1 MGQRNLAAQAHE
13 QLLRRIV
20 SFDLVP
26 GTTLQ
31 ERSLAEQMG
40 MSRTPVREALQQ
52 LTHEGWVQNSQKRNV
67 MEVRPL
73 SEEDV
78 LELLELRQ
86 MLELRGVEI
95 IFDKKI
101 NERMAQHF
109 RELVETM
116 RISSENDLSCGDME
130 YMVSDLCFHTGLM
143 MLQEQT
149 RLYAFW
155 KQMEQEFIRLGIMAL
170 RSRTG
175 GRARVEEEHEAIIS
189 GIQLRRKKQVRAAI
203 RYHNEQTKL
212 HIFRS
217 LEGILQR

>member
-1 MGQRNLAAQAHE
+1 MEQRNLATQAHE
-13 QLLRRIV
+13 QLLKRIV

-31 ERSLAEQMG
+31 ERNLAEQMG

-67 MEVRPL
+67 MEVKPL

-78 LELLELRQ
+78 LELFELRQ

-101 NERMAQHF
+101 HERMVQRF
-109 RELVETM
+109 RELVDTM
-116 RISSENDLSCGDME
+116 RIPSEGGLCCSDMD
-130 YMVSDLCFHTGLM
+130 YMVSDLCFHIGLM

-175 GRARVEEEHEAIIS
+175 GKARVEEEHEAIIS
-189 GIQLRRKKQVRAAI
+189 GIQHKRKKQVRAAI
-203 RYHNEQTKL
+203 RYHNEQTKV